1 MKNIVFNNNN
11 NNNNIF
17 VNSFL
22 AIQNPKY
29 NI

>member
-1 MKNIVFNNNN
+1 MKNIVFNNN

-29 NI
+29 SI